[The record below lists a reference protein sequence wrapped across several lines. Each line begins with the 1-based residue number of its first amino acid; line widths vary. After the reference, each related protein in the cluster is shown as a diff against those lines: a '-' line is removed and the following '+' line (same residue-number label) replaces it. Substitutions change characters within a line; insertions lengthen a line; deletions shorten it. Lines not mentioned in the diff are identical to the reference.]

1 MAGARVPVTL
11 TTKYAPIIHSAVM
24 VYAVIVYHGCAIP
37 SRREFPLTDEQMYEI
52 TAHFFRAFGDK
63 PVPTEVTE
71 CARAIA
77 LDTIAVIVRGYRE
90 ADVLSLAR
98 RYPEDAEGA
107 SLFSQPSRKI
117 DPLRAIVCNTASAA
131 AMELCEGNR
140 FSGGH
145 VALQVLPALLAA
157 AEKYRVA
164 GKRFLPALVMGY
176 EIAARMGRAAQR
188 HLRTHGHGMWA
199 AAGSSVAI
207 AWMLGRSGTQILE
220 CLKIAS
226 NLSLAPAF
234 ATHAEGATVR
244 NVTAGMGGMM
254 GYWVPELQDAGYLGS
269 NSAMA
274 ITLGETLGASFS
286 HEVFTRNLG
295 SEFHVTSNYY
305 KFEASGRHMHA
316 ATEALRGILCT
327 RDIRYAEVDRID
339 VETYFPASSLVNTA
353 PANALAA
360 KTSIPYSIA
369 ALLVL
374 GDLGHNAYDV
384 EHLSDQRVRDLMRC
398 VNIIESAQFTALAR
412 PSSAGQV
419 PVRSARVSVTLRSGE
434 TLSEICENPRGD
446 FDFPATP
453 AALHEK
459 YRQLT
464 EPMLG
469 VRKSQRLHALV
480 NEMENVPDLG
490 TAIQAVL
497 QAE

>member
-1 MAGARVPVTL
+1 LAGAQVHATF
-11 TTKYAPIIHSAVM
+11 TTKYALIIHNSFI
-24 VYAVIVYHGCAIP
+24 VYTVIVYHACAIP
-37 SRREFPLTDEQMYEI
+37 SRQEFALTDEQMYKI
-52 TAHFFRAFGDK
+52 TGHFFQDFGDQ
-63 PVPTEVTE
+63 PLPTEVTE

-77 LDTIAVIVRGYRE
+77 LDTMAVMVRGYRE

-98 RYPEDAEGA
+98 RYTEDAKGA

-145 VALQVLPALLAA
+145 IALQVLPALLAA
-157 AEKYRVA
+157 AEKYRVP
-164 GKRFLPALVMGY
+164 GERFLPALVMGY
-176 EIAARMGRAAQR
+176 EIAARMGRAAER
-188 HLRTHGHGMWA
+188 HVRTHGHGMWA

-207 AWMLGRSGTQILE
+207 AWMMGRSAAQILE

-254 GYWVPELQDAGYLGS
+254 GYWVPDLQEAGYLGS

-286 HEVFTRNLG
+286 RERFTENLG
-295 SEFHVTSNYY
+295 SEYQVTSNYY

-316 ATEALRGILCT
+316 ATEALRGILCA
-327 RDIRYAEVDRID
+327 RDIRHAEVDRID

-374 GDLGHNAYDV
+374 GDLGHNAYDA
-384 EHLSDQRVRDLMRC
+384 EHLGDQRVRDLMRR
-398 VNIIESAQFTALAR
+398 VNVIESEQFTDFAS
-412 PSSAGQV
+412 PSVADRL

-434 TLSEICENPRGD
+434 TLSEVCENPRGD

-469 VRKSQRLHALV
+469 ARKSQRLHTLV
-480 NEMENVPDLG
+480 SELESVPDLG
-490 TAIQAVL
+490 AAFQAVL
-497 QAE
+497 QGE